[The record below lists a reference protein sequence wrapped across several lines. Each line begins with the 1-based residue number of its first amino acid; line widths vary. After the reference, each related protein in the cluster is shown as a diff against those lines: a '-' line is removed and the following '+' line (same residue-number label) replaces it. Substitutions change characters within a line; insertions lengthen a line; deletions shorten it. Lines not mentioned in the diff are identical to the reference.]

1 MVYYYKLLS
10 LTPFNDKVISKLSN
24 LLLLDKQYDTVINLT
39 QQYLEQ
45 DSTNLIINPI
55 YGLALHL
62 KGNYPLSHEVFTKQL
77 ELDGDSLLGQGK
89 SVKEAI
95 RDFYESRDELK
106 NHYNELNRE
115 FPDIEFHFKYD
126 MASFL
131 EYYSG
136 VLTLAGLERLT
147 GINQGQLSHYVTGH
161 RKPSAK
167 TVLKIEQSIHS
178 FSKELSQVNFV

>member
-1 MVYYYKLLS
+1 MIIKAIIERGTDGSYDIHFDSEEASVV
-10 LTPFNDKVISKLSN
+10 PF
-24 LLLLDKQYDTVINLT
+24 
-39 QQYLEQ
+39 
-45 DSTNLIINPI
+45 
-55 YGLALHL
+55 
-62 KGNYPLSHEVFTKQL
+62 
-77 ELDGDSLLGQGK
+77 SLLGQGK